1 LDKIRGISGF
11 PDTWLPNKTEAGF
24 NSIQFGGSMTILEM
38 LGQSGS
44 LTVLGMGVVFG
55 FLAIMVICV
64 TIMGKIMHA
73 LGADK
78 DVIAPGSDAQV
89 SSSASATA
97 KTTAVTA
104 AITAAV
110 AEYQKDNS

>member
-1 LDKIRGISGF
+1 
-11 PDTWLPNKTEAGF
+11 
-24 NSIQFGGSMTILEM
+24 MTIVEM
-38 LGQSGS
+38 LGQSGI

-55 FLAIMVICV
+55 FLIIMVFCV
-64 TIMGKIMHA
+64 SIMGKVVQG

-78 DVIAPGSDAQV
+78 DVNAPAGGSGQV
-89 SSSASATA
+89 SGPA

-110 AEYQKDNS
+110 NEYRKDNS